1 MIKVKLDTKN
11 KLHLN
16 SSSKVFTPTQ
26 TTFDLIDALKKNIK
40 KKNIQ
45 IIDMGCGN
53 GVIGIALL
61 KLYKNITNAVFSDVS
76 LESLKDC
83 KKNLKLNKIHEENYE
98 LIISDVFKEIPLKKF
113 DIIINDISGISQLV
127 ANISPWFKRVSC
139 ISGKNGT
146 KLTLNFLKNYKK
158 YLKKNGKV
166 FFPVI
171 SLSNKKII
179 FNYLKKNRI
188 KYKIISE
195 RIWPIPK
202 PMMRHKALLRKLK
215 LKKYINFKEQY
226 GLMIANTKIISLI

>member
-83 KKNLKLNKIHEENYE
+83 KKKGIKGVVLQSNKNIFLEKNECINFANKNKIFIQV
-98 LIISDVFKEIPLKKF
+98 L
-113 DIIINDISGISQLV
+113 
-127 ANISPWFKRVSC
+127 
-139 ISGKNGT
+139 
-146 KLTLNFLKNYKK
+146 
-158 YLKKNGKV
+158 
-166 FFPVI
+166 
-171 SLSNKKII
+171 
-179 FNYLKKNRI
+179 
-188 KYKIISE
+188 
-195 RIWPIPK
+195 
-202 PMMRHKALLRKLK
+202 
-215 LKKYINFKEQY
+215 
-226 GLMIANTKIISLI
+226 